1 MNPAQ
6 GKIIGKSAN
15 AQISLQPGQD
25 LPVYRVL
32 KLVRSSSYGALKPLL
47 EDDDLEEIM
56 YNLPGKPVMVYHR
69 KHGMCVTN
77 VTLKEEEA
85 LQIIKKIAA
94 YVGRKVG
101 LDNLLFDGRLPDG
114 SRVNATLPPASPGGP
129 TLTIRKQ
136 THDPLTFVDLI
147 RFGTLTPRLAALLW
161 MFVDGMGAAP
171 CNILVSGG
179 TGSGKTTTLNILGL
193 FIPSRE
199 RLITI
204 EDVTEIHLLHEH
216 HVQLETVNPSKAGD
230 SGLDMDA
237 LLKNTLRMRPDRL
250 IVGEVRGAEA
260 RSLFTAMNTGHD
272 GCMGTVHANT
282 AQESV
287 QRLINPPMSV
297 PAIMLNALHLI
308 IMQGRINVGG
318 KQVRRITEVSEMA
331 GLEGDKPRLNT
342 IFRWDQNKGALVE
355 TGVPSKLRER
365 IARGAGVSPAKFD
378 EMARNRQKIIE
389 TLIERNISDIS
400 QVTRVV
406 QNYYHKL
413 AG

>member
-1 MNPAQ
+1 
-6 GKIIGKSAN
+6 
-15 AQISLQPGQD
+15 
-25 LPVYRVL
+25 
-32 KLVRSSSYGALKPLL
+32 
-47 EDDDLEEIM
+47 M

-216 HVQLETVNPSKAGD
+216 HVQLETVNPGKAGD

-365 IARGAGVSPAKFD
+365 IASGAGVSPAKFD

>member
-1 MNPAQ
+1 MSQ
-6 GKIIGKSAN
+6 GKLIAKYPN
-15 AQISLQPGQD
+15 AHVVEQPGQD

-32 KLVRSSSYGALKPLL
+32 KLNRSTSYGPLRPLL
-47 EDDDLEEIM
+47 EDDNLEEVM
-56 YNLPGKPVMVYHR
+56 FNNPAKPVMVYHR

-77 VTLKEEEA
+77 ISMTEEEA
-85 LQIIKKIAA
+85 VKVIQKIAA
-94 YVGRKVG
+94 YVGRKIG
-101 LDNLLFDGRLPDG
+101 MENLLLDGRLPDG

-136 THDPLTFVDLI
+136 TQDPLTFVDLI
-147 RFGTLTPRLAALLW
+147 GFGTLTPRLAALLW

-179 TGSGKTTTLNILGL
+179 TASGKTSTLNVLGL
-193 FIPSRE
+193 FIPSQV

-204 EDVTEIHLLHEH
+204 EDVSEIQLLHEH
-216 HVQLETVNPSKAGD
+216 HVQLETVNPAKAGD
-230 SGLDMDA
+230 PELDMDA

-260 RSLFTAMNTGHD
+260 RTLFTAMNTGHD

-287 QRLINPPMSV
+287 QRLVNPPMSV
-297 PAIMLNALHLI
+297 PPIMLNALHLI
-308 IMQGRINVGG
+308 IMQSKLNIGG
-318 KQVRRITEVSEMA
+318 QQVRRITEVSEMA

-342 IFRWDQNKGALVE
+342 IFRWDQGKGKLVE

-365 IARGAGVSPAKFD
+365 IASAAGVSPAKFD

-389 TLIERNISDIS
+389 TLVERGISDIT
-400 QVTRVV
+400 QVSRVV
-406 QNYYHKL
+406 QNYYQKL
-413 AG
+413 DR

>member
-1 MNPAQ
+1 
-6 GKIIGKSAN
+6 
-15 AQISLQPGQD
+15 
-25 LPVYRVL
+25 
-32 KLVRSSSYGALKPLL
+32 
-47 EDDDLEEIM
+47 
-56 YNLPGKPVMVYHR
+56 
-69 KHGMCVTN
+69 
-77 VTLKEEEA
+77 
-85 LQIIKKIAA
+85 
-94 YVGRKVG
+94 
-101 LDNLLFDGRLPDG
+101 
-114 SRVNATLPPASPGGP
+114 
-129 TLTIRKQ
+129 
-136 THDPLTFVDLI
+136 
-147 RFGTLTPRLAALLW
+147 
-161 MFVDGMGAAP
+161 
-171 CNILVSGG
+171 
-179 TGSGKTTTLNILGL
+179 
-193 FIPSRE
+193 
-199 RLITI
+199 
-204 EDVTEIHLLHEH
+204 
-216 HVQLETVNPSKAGD
+216 HVQLETVNPGKAGD

-365 IARGAGVSPAKFD
+365 IASGAGVSPAKFD